1 MCTDHDHQG
10 LIRDVGL
17 TRREFVMGLG
27 GLAVASSV
35 GSTASAAEATSA
47 AATKAAGKGTATNVV
62 ERDIEV
68 PTAHGTAD
76 AALFYPPGKGQW
88 PAVLVWPDIL
98 GLRPV
103 FRELGRRL
111 AAQGYTV
118 LVPNPFY
125 RSKRAPVV
133 EGIFDFG
140 NPADRAKVFAMR
152 GAMSDAGI
160 DSDSIAFLK
169 FLDAQPQTNR
179 RRKAGVHG
187 YCMGGPLSFRT
198 AAAAPE
204 RIGAVASFHGAGL
217 VTAEPSSPHLLIAT
231 TQAEYLVAIAK
242 NDDAKEPAAKETLQA
257 TFKAAGRPAT
267 VEVYQANHGWCVF
280 GGQSHHEA
288 EAERAWTE
296 LGKLYARSL
305 KGAR

>member
-10 LIRDVGL
+10 LIRDAGL
-17 TRREFVMGLG
+17 TRREFVLGLG
-27 GLAVASSV
+27 SLAAASSV
-35 GSTASAAEATSA
+35 GSTAMAAEATSA
-47 AATKAAGKGTATNVV
+47 GAAKAAAKDSAANVV
-62 ERDIEV
+62 ERDVEV

-76 AALFYPPGKGQW
+76 AVLFHPAGKGDW
-88 PAVLVWPDIL
+88 PAVLIWPDIL

-133 EGIFDFG
+133 EGTFDFG
-140 NPADRAKVFAMR
+140 NPADRAMVFALR

-160 DSDSIAFLK
+160 DSDSTAYLK

-179 RRKAGVHG
+179 RRKAGVQG

-198 AAAAPE
+198 AAAVPE

-217 VTAEPSSPHLLIAT
+217 VSAEPSSPHLLIGKT
-231 TQAEYLVAIAK
+231 KAEFLVAVAK
-242 NDDAKEPAAKETLQA
+242 NDDAKEPTAKETLQA
-257 TFKAAGRPAT
+257 AFKAAGRAAT

-280 GGQSHHEA
+280 GGQSYSET
-288 EAERAWTE
+288 EAERAWAE
-296 LGKLYARSL
+296 LSKLYASTL
-305 KGAR
+305 K